1 MADQEQIN
9 YEEEYNRL
17 KEAES
22 SWETE
27 RASAAENA
35 DQLGQWN
42 KWYETHVA
50 GEYSDPKEFTKDMKT
65 WLSNRHNQPD
75 TAAAER
81 QAAYQPSPEEVASA
95 NALQAEVS
103 ALNGDD
109 YLKVSHVQQ
118 MLRQQGQDFS
128 NAVSQFGQTIKNDV
142 MEQIQGNVL
151 PNALGMYDQ
160 ANRLMYQH
168 GNVEGFD
175 MNAVTQYAVENNIQ
189 DLDQAFKLVY
199 GDSQHEAQLQEAR
212 ASAAQEAVEL
222 YKQEQANESLD
233 VARTGYSIPT
243 IGTKTVAGKENWKA
257 DVMQKLAE
265 QGSVSVK

>member
-1 MADQEQIN
+1 MADDERIN

-17 KEAES
+17 KEAEA
-22 SWETE
+22 SWESE
-27 RASAAENA
+27 RAGAVENA
-35 DQLGQWN
+35 SQLGQWN

-50 GEYSDPKEFTKDMKT
+50 GEYSDPKEFTKDMKV
-65 WLSNRHNQPD
+65 WLSNRNNQSQ
-75 TAAAER
+75 AVEQ
-81 QAAYQPSPEEVASA
+81 QAAYQPSYEEVAAANVLQSEV
-95 NALQAEVS
+95 NALA
-103 ALNGDD
+103 GDD
-109 YLKVSHVQQ
+109 YLKMSHVQQ
-118 MLRQQGQDFS
+118 MLRQQGQEFS
-128 NAVSQFGQTIKNDV
+128 NAVSQFGQTIRNDV
-142 MEQIQGNVL
+142 MEQIQGTVL

-199 GDSQHEAQLQEAR
+199 GDAEHEAQIVEAR
-212 ASAAQEAVEL
+212 ESAAREAVDL

>member
-1 MADQEQIN
+1 V
-9 YEEEYNRL
+9 
-17 KEAES
+17 
-22 SWETE
+22 
-27 RASAAENA
+27 
-35 DQLGQWN
+35 G
-42 KWYETHVA
+42 
-50 GEYSDPKEFTKDMKT
+50 
-65 WLSNRHNQPD
+65 
-75 TAAAER
+75 
-81 QAAYQPSPEEVASA
+81 
-95 NALQAEVS
+95 ALD
-103 ALNGDD
+103 GDD

-118 MLRQQGQDFS
+118 MFRQQSQDFS

-168 GNVEGFD
+168 GNDEGFD
-175 MNAVTQYAVENNIQ
+175 MNAVTQYAAANNIQ

-199 GDSQHEAQLQEAR
+199 GDAQHETQLEEAR
-212 ASAAQEAVEL
+212 ASAAEEAVEL

-265 QGSVSVK
+265 QGAVSVK